1 MNILD
6 IKKIIAA
13 SDKDTQIDKAI
24 EECSE
29 LIKALLK
36 ERYAREI
43 EIPTRR
49 EEIIE
54 EIADVL
60 IMCWQLQVIFEIPD
74 DEIRKTMEGK
84 IKRTLKRLGV

>member
-1 MNILD
+1 MSILD
-6 IKKIIAA
+6 IKKIIAS
-13 SDKDTQIDKAI
+13 SDKATQIDKAI

-84 IKRTLKRLGV
+84 IKRTLKRLEV